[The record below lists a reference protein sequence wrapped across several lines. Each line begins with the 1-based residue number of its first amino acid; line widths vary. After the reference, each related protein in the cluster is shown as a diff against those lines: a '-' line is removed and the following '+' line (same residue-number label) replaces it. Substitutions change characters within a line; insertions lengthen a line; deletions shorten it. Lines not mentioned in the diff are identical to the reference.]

1 MKKFI
6 SVIGVLI
13 TSACIFALDIPVLSA
28 HVNDYAGVM
37 KNADKRKA
45 EEYLSALENT
55 TGIQIAVLTIPSLEG
70 ESLESYSYNVA
81 EKWQLGQNGKDNGAL
96 LLVAMKEKKVRIE
109 NGYGLE
115 DTLTDTKS
123 GLIIRNVILP
133 EFRNGN
139 YSEGILRGIQNM
151 GGIASGNAELVS
163 KSVSEPKNTSS
174 GAESVLFGFLF
185 VFGWFILFSCLA
197 SGRQNHWLPWII
209 FSSAF
214 RHQHH
219 THGSGFSSGGM
230 RNSGFGSSGGFHGG
244 GGHFGG
250 GGASGGW

>member
-1 MKKFI
+1 MKKLI
-6 SVIGVLI
+6 SALGALI
-13 TSACIFALDIPVLSA
+13 ASACIFALNVPALSA
-28 HVNDYAGVM
+28 HVNDYAGIM
-37 KNADKRKA
+37 KNSDKRKA

-81 EKWQLGQNGKDNGAL
+81 EKWQLGQSGKDNGAL

-139 YSEGILRGIQNM
+139 YS
-151 GGIASGNAELVS
+151 
-163 KSVSEPKNTSS
+163 
-174 GAESVLFGFLF
+174 
-185 VFGWFILFSCLA
+185 
-197 SGRQNHWLPWII
+197 
-209 FSSAF
+209 
-214 RHQHH
+214 
-219 THGSGFSSGGM
+219 
-230 RNSGFGSSGGFHGG
+230 
-244 GGHFGG
+244 
-250 GGASGGW
+250 

>member
-55 TGIQIAVLTIPSLEG
+55 TGIQIAILTIPSLEG

-139 YSEGILRGIQNM
+139 YSKEFYAAFRIW
-151 GGIASGNAELVS
+151 AELQ
-163 KSVSEPKNTSS
+163 
-174 GAESVLFGFLF
+174 AETQNLFQKAFPNQKTLQAVQKAYCLDFCLYSDGSYCFHALQAEGRTTGFR
-185 VFGWFILFSCLA
+185 G
-197 SGRQNHWLPWII
+197 
-209 FSSAF
+209 
-214 RHQHH
+214 
-219 THGSGFSSGGM
+219 
-230 RNSGFGSSGGFHGG
+230 
-244 GGHFGG
+244 
-250 GGASGGW
+250 

>member
-55 TGIQIAVLTIPSLEG
+55 TGIQIAILTIPSLEG

-139 YSEGILRGIQNM
+139 YSEGILRGVQNM

-185 VFGWFILFSCLA
+185 VFMPCKRKAEPLA
-197 SGRQNHWLPWII
+197 SVDNFQQRIP
-209 FSSAF
+209 SSAPHARCRIFFQRNTEQRLRLF
-214 RHQHH
+214 RRL
-219 THGSGFSSGGM
+219 SRWRRSLRRRRSIWRM
-230 RNSGFGSSGGFHGG
+230 V
-244 GGHFGG
+244 
-250 GGASGGW
+250 GA

>member
-1 MKKFI
+1 MKKLI
-6 SVIGVLI
+6 SALGTLI
-13 TSACIFALDIPVLSA
+13 ASACIFALNVPALSA
-28 HVNDYAGVM
+28 HVNDYAGIM
-37 KNADKRKA
+37 KNSDKRKA

-139 YSEGILRGIQNM
+139 YSEGILRGVQNM

-163 KSVSEPKNTSS
+163 KSVSEPENSSS
-174 GAESVLFGFLF
+174 GAESILFGFLF

-230 RNSGFGSSGGFHGG
+230 RNSGRLARWSC
-244 GGHFGG
+244 
-250 GGASGGW
+250 ANTACCQ